1 MVRSHLVPVDT
12 FFPSSK
18 TCSCCEVVHENLPLL
33 ERVFRCDACGLVLDR
48 GENAS
53 CTLAVLAIAVA
64 GGGPWT
70 GDVKRPW
77 RGRQT
82 RVEAACHG

>member
-1 MVRSHLVPVDT
+1 
-12 FFPSSK
+12 
-18 TCSCCEVVHENLPLL
+18 VHENLPLL

-70 GDVKRPW
+70 GDVKR
-77 RGRQT
+77 RGGDVRPAWK
-82 RVEAACHG
+82 RPVPDEAGSRDRLVPIR